1 MTRGLFN
8 ASIDG
13 NVRRAIN
20 IREGEAIAAPALTAL
35 VRAAVAL
42 KKAKKKRLRHFPR
55 LALSAWRVVAL
66 RLSSRCHSSA
76 FGWTDSAWQLQGE
89 RV

>member
-20 IREGEAIAAPALTAL
+20 IREGEAIDAPAL

-42 KKAKKKRLRHFPR
+42 EKAKKKRLRHFPR